1 MQGAAFD
8 AAMAAAGAAGGA
20 AASTPLMRAL
30 SRDFEAIY
38 SRPPASEDERL
49 ELLSRLVEHIDKPV
63 GSLSEKLP
71 PNLQEALHFQ
81 IAAAQHAPSS
91 APAAEGEQLALLK
104 ALVERPV
111 GAAAAVIAQQDR
123 EAAQGRH
130 APALPSGVFS

>member
-1 MQGAAFD
+1 MPA
-8 AAMAAAGAAGGA
+8 
-20 AASTPLMRAL
+20 PLMRAL

-38 SRPPASEDERL
+38 SRPPATEDERL

-81 IAAAQHAPSS
+81 IAAAQHAHSSMPSS

-130 APALPSGVFS
+130 PPALPSGVFS